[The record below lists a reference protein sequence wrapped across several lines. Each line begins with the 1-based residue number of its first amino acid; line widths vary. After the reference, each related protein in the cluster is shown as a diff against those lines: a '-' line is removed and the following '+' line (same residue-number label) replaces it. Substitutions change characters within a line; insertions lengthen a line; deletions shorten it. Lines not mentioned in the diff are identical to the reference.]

1 MKLHMKKTDGFT
13 LASAA
18 AALMMSGTGMAAF
31 DVDSKNP
38 EAPIKISLCQSI
50 HAAGQSACKGLGN
63 DAGAGANSSSDVG
76 FVAVSTGNA
85 NFSAAMC
92 QVMGGSEAAQLTAM
106 PDTELAEEAV
116 YVAYCNDVFT
126 CAGLSACKGN
136 ANTNGAGQNT
146 CHGIG
151 FVGVYTGDK
160 ALSDSLC
167 EKLGGTVLSSL

>member
-1 MKLHMKKTDGFT
+1 MKLQPKKTDGFT

-18 AALMMSGTGMAAF
+18 AALMMSSAGIAAF
-31 DVDSKNP
+31 DVDSKDP
-38 EAPIKISLCQSI
+38 EAPVKISLCQSV

-63 DAGAGANSSSDVG
+63 DAGAGANASADTG
-76 FVAVSTGNA
+76 FVAVATGNA

-92 QVMGGSEAAQLTAM
+92 QVMGGSEAASLTAM

-116 YVAYCNDVFT
+116 HVAYCNDVFT

-136 ANTNGAGQNT
+136 ANNSCAGQNT

-160 ALSDSLC
+160 ALSESLC

>member
-1 MKLHMKKTDGFT
+1 MNRTDGFT

-18 AALMMSGTGMAAF
+18 AALLMSGSGMAAF
-31 DVDSKNP
+31 DTANKDP
-38 EAPIKISLCQSI
+38 DAPVKISLCQSV

-63 DAGAGANSSSDVG
+63 DAGAGQNTCGGVG

-92 QVMGGSEAAQLTAM
+92 QVMGGSEAESMTAM
-106 PDTELAEEAV
+106 PDTELGGEAV
-116 YVAYCNDVFT
+116 QVAYCNDVFT

-136 ANTNGAGQNT
+136 DNPNGAGQNT

-167 EKLGGTVLSSL
+167 EKLGGTVLSSLE

>member
-1 MKLHMKKTDGFT
+1 MKKTDGFT

-18 AALMMSGTGMAAF
+18 AALMMSGSGMAAF
-31 DVDSKNP
+31 DVESKNP
-38 EAPIKISLCQSI
+38 DAPIKISLCQSV

-63 DAGAGANSSSDVG
+63 EAGAGANSCGGVG

-92 QVMGGSEAAQLTAM
+92 QVMGGSEVANLTAS
-106 PDTELAEEAV
+106 PETTLAEEAV
-116 YVAYCNDVFT
+116 HVAYCNDVFT

-136 ANTNGAGQNT
+136 ANASCAGQNT

-160 ALSDSLC
+160 ALSESLC